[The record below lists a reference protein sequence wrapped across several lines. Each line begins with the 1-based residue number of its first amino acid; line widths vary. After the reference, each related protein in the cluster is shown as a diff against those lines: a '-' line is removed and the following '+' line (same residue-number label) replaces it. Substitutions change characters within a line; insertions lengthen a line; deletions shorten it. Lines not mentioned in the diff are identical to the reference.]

1 MSGKSQDLEKL
12 QSSAQSPPL
21 PSPPKKKNRFYEYLQ
36 NITEKQKWKNVR
48 LLIIYHLIAFACNTE
63 SFIIAIVLLQS
74 FCAGWQ
80 KVFQLTHCFPG
91 SFLLCYP
98 CFTHY
103 FTMTQWLEHWIPN
116 LGFLG
121 SKPLSDSKVDS
132 AFHSFEASHMITR
145 IPKTYW

>member
-21 PSPPKKKNRFYEYLQ
+21 PPPKKNRFYEYLQ

-63 SFIIAIVLLQS
+63 SFIIDIVLLQS

-80 KVFQLTHCFPG
+80 KVFYLYLTHCFPG